1 MALWFIGLIEEGGR
15 FRAIDE
21 HTEIPRRA
29 ALGLN
34 HYPALLAAARAVVE
48 HRSGPFV
55 AHHSSRPHY
64 EVDAELLASL
74 RAAVEA
80 STSGEE

>member
-1 MALWFIGLIEEGGR
+1 MAAMHDMAPEDYVR
-15 FRAIDE
+15 YVTDAIRYYR
-21 HTEIPRRA
+21 P
-29 ALGLN
+29 
-34 HYPALLAAARAVVE
+34 LLAAARAVVE

-64 EVDAELLASL
+64 EVDAELLAAL

-80 STSGEE
+80 AAGDDQQ